1 MPDATH
7 AKKALTATL
16 GKREETAGTPRTT
29 WMKTIKQKL
38 KSNNLSV
45 NEAIMA

>member
-16 GKREETAGTPRTT
+16 GKRETAGTP
-29 WMKTIKQKL
+29 
-38 KSNNLSV
+38 SYYV
-45 NEAIMA
+45 DEDYPAEAEIQ